1 MNVSFFDNRRVRQ
14 SLTVLLLAGSLV
26 CIFPPNLPA
35 FVWWADHAA
44 FVAVGFLMAGLF
56 FLIINKS
63 RLMFV
68 CLGCS
73 AAICFFKNEMNEKV
87 HQTNPAHPYS
97 KQVDTPSQNRILPL
111 PEPPKSTPAD
121 ASSKTNK

>member
-44 FVAVGFLMAGLF
+44 YVAVGFLMAGLF
-56 FLIINKS
+56 FLIINNQ

-73 AAICFFKNEMNEKV
+73 AAICFFKNELGDGQTGMR
-87 HQTNPAHPYS
+87 HTNPPFYLPDSSPLKKPDPNSFFLKPVPPDEPAKAH
-97 KQVDTPSQNRILPL
+97 
-111 PEPPKSTPAD
+111 
-121 ASSKTNK
+121 

>member
-68 CLGCS
+68 
-73 AAICFFKNEMNEKV
+73 NEKV

-97 KQVDTPSQNRILPL
+97 KQVDTPSQNRILPM
-111 PEPPKSTPAD
+111 PEPTKSTPAD